1 MGWLQR
7 LRRFFTQTDEERLAD
22 EAREWSERVPNT
34 RRIAECPSREPVR
47 VAGWV
52 SRLRLRPREGRI
64 YLEAVVSD
72 GTGEVTAA
80 WTGRSSI
87 PGLALGS
94 GVLLEGVI
102 ARDRDEL
109 RMVNPAFEFV
119 AAGAG

>member
-7 LRRFFTQTDEERLAD
+7 LQRFFTQTDEERLAA
-22 EAREWSERVPNT
+22 EAREWADRIPDT
-34 RRIAECPSREPVR
+34 RRIRDCPGREPVR

-52 SRLRLRPREGRI
+52 SRLRLRPREGRV

-94 GVLLEGVI
+94 GVVLEGVL
-102 ARDRDEL
+102 ARDRDGL
-109 RMVNPAFEFV
+109 RMVNPGFEFV
-119 AAGAG
+119 SSGPG